1 MKHLLLV
8 IAVLYV
14 GYTFL
19 PVAQPPVDPVG
30 KALVSASRADKEK
43 IAQFYEAMADV
54 VERDAGQRIPT
65 LKVWRDMHQDALGLA
80 FGGTELV
87 GKYPGLDVAIDGEL
101 VEAVGLDNVA
111 FGQVSSKLAAACR
124 EIAANAR

>member
-1 MKHLLLV
+1 MKHILLV
-8 IAVLYV
+8 LAVLYV

-19 PVAQPPVDPVG
+19 PVSQPPSDPVG
-30 KALVSASRADKEK
+30 KALVSASRSDRERV
-43 IAQFYEAMADV
+43 AQFYDAMADV

-65 LKVWRDMHQDALGLA
+65 LQVWRAMHKDALGLA

-111 FGQVSSKLAAACR
+111 FSQVSSKLAAACR